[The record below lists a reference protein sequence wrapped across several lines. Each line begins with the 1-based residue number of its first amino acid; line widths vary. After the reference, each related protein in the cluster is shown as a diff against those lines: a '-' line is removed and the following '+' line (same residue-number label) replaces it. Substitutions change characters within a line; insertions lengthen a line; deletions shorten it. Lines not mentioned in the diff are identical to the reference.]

1 MESEASPRL
10 VLLVECEVQARLRL
24 ADQLQEGGLT
34 VLPVASAEE
43 ALEVLGAMSGVQ
55 AVVLGANLAFR
66 GMTGLEMA
74 HRVTQEHG
82 IGCVVLAEP
91 DTPEGRLP
99 PDVLALGKPLHMPT
113 LLYLVQH
120 VVEDYTRA
128 DQTLLPAPTA
138 SEAQTDAVR
147 HEADWALTPRQHD
160 ILELL
165 MQGKSNPEIA
175 QALGLSPNT
184 VKVHLVLIFRKLGV
198 SSRTEAVI
206 AGLKRQRPS

>member
-1 MESEASPRL
+1 MTQDTSRPA
-10 VLLVECEVQARLRL
+10 VILVEGEVQTRLML
-24 ADQLQEGGLT
+24 TAQLQEGGLA

-43 ALEVLGAMSGVQ
+43 ALEVLGAMSSVQVVVTGVG
-55 AVVLGANLAFR
+55 LSSK
-66 GMTGLEMA
+66 GMTGLELA
-74 HRVTQEHG
+74 LKVTQEHG
-82 IGCVVLAEP
+82 LGCIVMTDP
-91 DTPEGRLP
+91 DTPEKRLP
-99 PDVLALGKPLHMPT
+99 PDILALGKPLHSPT

-120 VVEDYTRA
+120 VVEDHGRT
-128 DQTLLPAPTA
+128 DQTLRPAPTA
-138 SEAQTDAVR
+138 PAAQDDAPGS
-147 HEADWALTPRQHD
+147 EADWVLTPRQRD

-184 VKVHLVLIFRKLGV
+184 VKVHLVLTFRKLGV

>member
-1 MESEASPRL
+1 MLMA
-10 VLLVECEVQARLRL
+10 
-24 ADQLQEGGLT
+24 QLQEGGLA

-43 ALEVLGAMSGVQ
+43 ALEVLGAMSSVQ
-55 AVVLGANLAFR
+55 AVVTGVGLSSK
-66 GMTGLEMA
+66 GMTGLELA
-74 HRVTQEHG
+74 LKVTQEHG
-82 IGCVVLAEP
+82 LGCVVLTDP
-91 DTPEGRLP
+91 DTPEKRLP

-120 VVEDYTRA
+120 VVEDHGRT
-128 DQTLLPAPTA
+128 DQTLRPAPTA
-138 SEAQTDAVR
+138 PAAQDDAPEP
-147 HEADWALTPRQHD
+147 EADWVLTPRQRD

-184 VKVHLVLIFRKLGV
+184 VKVHLVLTFRKLGV

-206 AGLKRQRPS
+206 AGLKRRHPS